1 MNPTSSKSNPTP
13 LFYYYIKGTFFR
25 GVKHREDSLENS
37 ESKKEFSQNI
47 LKSSFTWLEPIF
59 VLACEY

>member
-37 ESKKEFSQNI
+37 
-47 LKSSFTWLEPIF
+47 
-59 VLACEY
+59 